1 MTTAARIGRAA
12 LAALVLGCAT
22 AGPALAT
29 EFVVAA
35 PEAASLKEKVTD
47 EAGVLSSSEK
57 SELEDKIVRLQ
68 QEHHVVVFVVFASS
82 LPEGAEAYAG
92 EIVKAKGPNS
102 AAYVV
107 GVEDSTMGVQTGKEW
122 PRGRLDAMYD
132 AAYGKL
138 AGGREY
144 GASALALVDAASSGS
159 SGSSGSAGSSDGSG
173 GSGGNGGN
181 GGLWLA
187 GGAGALVLA
196 GGGIAAASR
205 RKTKKDSAAALESA
219 RQIEPGNTSQL
230 DRLDLATLSQLA
242 QEELVST
249 DESIRRGKEE
259 LDIAVSEFGP
269 ERTRPFTRAMN
280 HSTLTLQKAFQLQ
293 QQLNDNLPKSEGER
307 RQMLVEII
315 SSCGQADDALDQQ
328 AADFAQMRDLLINAG
343 SKLDELTRR
352 TVDLRGR
359 LPQARTTLSALG
371 GSYSEEALSSITDNP
386 EMAEVSLSEAE
397 KLLERGRSLQS
408 QPAGQ
413 QGPLVGIIRDAEHA
427 LEVSDRLLT
436 GVENA
441 ENSIAS
447 AKDNLPA
454 LIDEVEGEIAE
465 AQQLEQQGKAQGSPA
480 DWSAL
485 EKLLSEARSAVDEAR
500 SNGQAD
506 PLGQYTALT
515 AIDTKLDEQ
524 LDTVRETNSTRERQI
539 ALYRQQIAAA
549 ESAIQ
554 AAEDLL
560 SSRGRVVGPD
570 ARVALADATRLYAQA
585 QNSASKDLRAALNYS
600 RDAAAAAQTSLN
612 RAKAD
617 LEAYR
622 RQEQRRQ
629 ATDAAGNILTGM
641 VLGQVLGGGSSR
653 GHSGGFGG
661 GFGGGFSG
669 GGFGGGGF
677 SGGGGG
683 GFRGG
688 SF

>member
-12 LAALVLGCAT
+12 LAALVLGLAT
-22 AGPALAT
+22 ASPAVAAD
-29 EFVVAA
+29 FVVAA
-35 PEAASLKEKVTD
+35 PEAASLTDKVTD
-47 EAGVLSSSEK
+47 EAGVLSDSEK
-57 SELEDKIVRLQ
+57 SELEDKIAALQ
-68 QEHHVVVFVVFASS
+68 QEHHVVIFVVFASS

-92 EIVKAKGPNS
+92 EIVQSKGPNS

-107 GVEDSTMGVQTGKEW
+107 GVDDSTMGVQTGNDW
-122 PRGRLDAMYD
+122 PRGRLDVMYD
-132 AAYGKL
+132 AAYAKL
-138 AGGREY
+138 ADGRQF
-144 GASALALVDAASSGS
+144 GASALALVDAAASGS
-159 SGSSGSAGSSDGSG
+159 SSSSGSAGSSSSADSDGS
-173 GSGGNGGN
+173 

-187 GGAGALVLA
+187 GGAGALALA
-196 GGGIAAASR
+196 GGGIAVASR
-205 RKTKKDSAAALESA
+205 RKTKKDSAATLESA
-219 RQIEPGNTSQL
+219 RQIEPSNTAQL
-230 DRLDLATLSQLA
+230 DRLDMDTLEKLA

-259 LDIAVSEFGP
+259 LDIAVAEFGP

-293 QQLNDNLPKSEGER
+293 QKLKDNLPETTAER

-315 SSCGQADDALDQQ
+315 SSCGQADDALDEQ
-328 AADFAQMRDLLINAG
+328 AADFAKMRDLLMNAG

-352 TVDLRGR
+352 VVDLRGR
-359 LPQARTTLSALG
+359 LPQARATLSTLS
-371 GSYSEEALSSITDNP
+371 GSYSEEVLSSIADNP
-386 EMAEVSLSEAE
+386 EMAEVSLTEAE

-413 QGPLVGIIRDAEHA
+413 QGPLVGYIRDAEHA
-427 LEVSDRLLT
+427 LEVSDRLLN

-441 ENSIAS
+441 ENSITA
-447 AKDNLPA
+447 ARDNLPA
-454 LIDEVEGEIAE
+454 LIDEVEEEIAE
-465 AQQLEQQGKAQGSPA
+465 AQHLEQRGKAQGSAA
-480 DWSAL
+480 DWAAL
-485 EKLLSEARSAVDEAR
+485 EELLARAREALSTAR
-500 SNGQAD
+500 QHGQAD

-515 AIDTKLDEQ
+515 AIDGELDQQ
-524 LDTVRETNSTRERQI
+524 LDTVRETNATRERQI
-539 ALYRQQIAAA
+539 ALYRQQMAAA

-570 ARVALADATRLYAQA
+570 ARVALADATRLFAQA

-600 RDAAAAAQTSLN
+600 RDAASAAQTSLN
-612 RAKAD
+612 RAKQD

-641 VLGQVLGGGSSR
+641 VLGQILGGGSSR
-653 GHSGGFGG
+653 GHGG
-661 GFGGGFSG
+661 GFGGGFSGG

-683 GFRGG
+683 GGFRGG

>member
-1 MTTAARIGRAA
+1 MVRMTTAARFGRAA
-12 LAALVLGCAT
+12 LAALVLGLAT
-22 AGPALAT
+22 ASPAMAAD
-29 EFVVAA
+29 FVLAA
-35 PEAASLKEKVTD
+35 PEAASLTDKVTD
-47 EAGVLSSSEK
+47 EAGVLSDSEK
-57 SELEDKIVRLQ
+57 AELEDKIAALQ
-68 QEHHVVVFVVFASS
+68 QENHVVIFVVFASS
-82 LPEGAEAYAG
+82 LPEGAESYADS
-92 EIVKAKGPNS
+92 IVKSKAPNS

-107 GVEDSTMGVQTGKEW
+107 GVDDSTVGVQTGNDW
-122 PRGRLDAMYD
+122 PRGRLDVMYE
-132 AAYGKL
+132 AAYAKL
-138 AGGREY
+138 ADGRQF
-144 GASALALVDAASSGS
+144 GASALALVDAAASGS
-159 SGSSGSAGSSDGSG
+159 SSGSAGSSSSSDSDGS
-173 GSGGNGGN
+173 

-187 GGAGALVLA
+187 GGAGALALA
-196 GGGIAAASR
+196 GGGIAVASR
-205 RKTKKDSAAALESA
+205 RKTKKDSAATLESA
-219 RQIEPGNTSQL
+219 RQIEPGNTAQL
-230 DRLDLATLSQLA
+230 DRLDMATLEKLA

-259 LDIAVSEFGP
+259 LDIAVAEFGP

-293 QQLNDNLPKSEGER
+293 QKLQDNLPESTAER

-315 SSCGQADDALDQQ
+315 SSCGQADDALDEQ
-328 AADFAQMRDLLINAG
+328 AADFAKMRDLLINAG
-343 SKLDELTRR
+343 SKLDELTQR

-359 LPQARTTLSALG
+359 LPQARTTLSTLS
-371 GSYSEEALSSITDNP
+371 GSYSEEVLSSIADNP
-386 EMAEVSLSEAE
+386 EMAEVSLTEAE
-397 KLLERGRSLQS
+397 KLLSRGRELQS

-413 QGPLVGIIRDAEHA
+413 QGPLVGYIRDAEHA
-427 LEVSDRLLT
+427 LEVSDRLLNA
-436 GVENA
+436 VENA
-441 ENSIAS
+441 ENSITA
-447 AKDNLPA
+447 ARDNLPA
-454 LIDEVEGEIAE
+454 LIDEVEEEIAE
-465 AQQLEQQGKAQGSPA
+465 AQHLEQRGKAQGSPA

-485 EKLLSEARSAVDEAR
+485 ESLLAEAREALSTAR
-500 SNGQAD
+500 QHGQAD

-515 AIDTKLDEQ
+515 AIDSKLDEQ
-524 LDTVRETNSTRERQI
+524 LDTVRETNATRERQI

-570 ARVALADATRLYAQA
+570 ARVALADATRLFAQA

-600 RDAAAAAQTSLN
+600 RDAASAAQTSLN
-612 RAKAD
+612 RAKQD

-641 VLGQVLGGGSSR
+641 VIGQILGGGSSR
-653 GHSGGFGG
+653 GG
-661 GFGGGFSG
+661 GFGGGFSGG

-683 GFRGG
+683 GGFRGG

>member
-1 MTTAARIGRAA
+1 MVRMTTAARFGRAA
-12 LAALVLGCAT
+12 LAALVLGLAT
-22 AGPALAT
+22 ASPAMAADLI
-29 EFVVAA
+29 VAA
-35 PEAASLKEKVTD
+35 PEAASLTDKVTD

-57 SELEDKIVRLQ
+57 SELEDKISALQ
-68 QEHHVVVFVVFASS
+68 QEHHVVIFVVFASS
-82 LPEGAEAYAG
+82 LPEGAESYAG
-92 EIVKAKGPNS
+92 EIVQAKGPNS

-107 GVEDSTMGVQTGKEW
+107 GVDDSTVGVQTGKEW
-122 PRGRLDAMYD
+122 PRGRLDAMYE
-132 AAYGKL
+132 AAYAKL
-138 AGGREY
+138 SDGRQF
-144 GASALALVDAASSGS
+144 GASALALVDAAASGS
-159 SGSSGSAGSSDGSG
+159 SGSSSGAADSDGS
-173 GSGGNGGN
+173 

-196 GGGIAAASR
+196 GGGIAVASR
-205 RKTKKDSAAALESA
+205 RKTKKDSAATLESA
-219 RQIEPGNTSQL
+219 RQIEPSNTAQL
-230 DRLDLATLSQLA
+230 DRLDMATLEKLA

-259 LDIAVSEFGP
+259 LNIAVAEFGP

-293 QQLNDNLPKSEGER
+293 QKLQDNLPESTAER

-315 SSCGQADDALDQQ
+315 SSCGQADDALDEQ
-328 AADFAQMRDLLINAG
+328 AADFAKMRDLLINAG
-343 SKLDELTRR
+343 SKLDELTQR

-359 LPQARTTLSALG
+359 LPQARTTLSTLR
-371 GSYSEEALSSITDNP
+371 GSYSEEVLSSIADNP
-386 EMAEVSLSEAE
+386 EMAEVSLTEAE
-397 KLLERGRSLQS
+397 KLLSRGRELQS

-413 QGPLVGIIRDAEHA
+413 QGPLVGYIRDAEHA
-427 LEVSDRLLT
+427 LEVSDRLLKA
-436 GVENA
+436 VENA
-441 ENSIAS
+441 ENSITA
-447 AKDNLPA
+447 ARDNLPA
-454 LIDEVEGEIAE
+454 LIDEVEEEIAE
-465 AQQLEQQGKAQGSPA
+465 AQHLEQRGKAQGSPA

-485 EKLLSEARSAVDEAR
+485 ESLLAEARKALSAAR
-500 SNGQAD
+500 QHGQTD

-515 AIDTKLDEQ
+515 SIDSRLDEQ
-524 LDTVRETNSTRERQI
+524 LDTVRETNATRERQI
-539 ALYRQQIAAA
+539 ALYRQQMAAA

-570 ARVALADATRLYAQA
+570 ARVALADATRLFAQA

-600 RDAAAAAQTSLN
+600 RDAASAAQTSLN
-612 RAKAD
+612 RAKED

-622 RQEQRRQ
+622 RREQRRQ

-641 VLGQVLGGGSSR
+641 VIGQILGGGSSR
-653 GHSGGFGG
+653 GGGFGG
-661 GFGGGFSG
+661 GFGGGV
-669 GGFGGGGF
+669 GGGGF

>member
-1 MTTAARIGRAA
+1 MVRMTTAARFGRAA
-12 LAALVLGCAT
+12 LAALVLGLAT
-22 AGPALAT
+22 ASPAMAADLI
-29 EFVVAA
+29 VAA
-35 PEAASLKEKVTD
+35 PEAASLTDKVTD

-57 SELEDKIVRLQ
+57 SELEDKISALQ
-68 QEHHVVVFVVFASS
+68 QEHHVVIFVVFASS
-82 LPEGAEAYAG
+82 LPEGAESYAG
-92 EIVKAKGPNS
+92 EIVQAKGPNS

-107 GVEDSTMGVQTGKEW
+107 GVDDSTVGVQTGKEW
-122 PRGRLDAMYD
+122 PRGRLDAMYE
-132 AAYGKL
+132 AAYAKL
-138 AGGREY
+138 SDGRQF
-144 GASALALVDAASSGS
+144 GASALALVDAAASGS
-159 SGSSGSAGSSDGSG
+159 SGSSSGAADSDGS
-173 GSGGNGGN
+173 

-196 GGGIAAASR
+196 GGGIAVASR
-205 RKTKKDSAAALESA
+205 RKTKKDSAATLESA
-219 RQIEPGNTSQL
+219 RQIEPSNTAQL
-230 DRLDLATLSQLA
+230 DRLDMATLEKLA

-259 LDIAVSEFGP
+259 LNIAVAEFGP

-293 QQLNDNLPKSEGER
+293 QKLQDNLPESTAER

-315 SSCGQADDALDQQ
+315 SSCGQADDALDEQ
-328 AADFAQMRDLLINAG
+328 AADFAKMRDLLINAG
-343 SKLDELTRR
+343 SKLDELTQR

-359 LPQARTTLSALG
+359 LPQARTTLSTLR
-371 GSYSEEALSSITDNP
+371 GSYSEEVLSSIADNP
-386 EMAEVSLSEAE
+386 EMAEVSLTEAE
-397 KLLERGRSLQS
+397 KLLSRGRELQS

-413 QGPLVGIIRDAEHA
+413 QGPLVGYIRDAEHA
-427 LEVSDRLLT
+427 LEVSDRLLKA
-436 GVENA
+436 VENA
-441 ENSIAS
+441 ENSITA
-447 AKDNLPA
+447 ARDNLPA
-454 LIDEVEGEIAE
+454 LIDEVEEEIAE
-465 AQQLEQQGKAQGSPA
+465 AQHLEQRGKAQGSPA

-485 EKLLSEARSAVDEAR
+485 ESLLAEARKALSAAR
-500 SNGQAD
+500 QHGQTD

-515 AIDTKLDEQ
+515 SIDSRLDEQ
-524 LDTVRETNSTRERQI
+524 LDTVRETNATRERQI
-539 ALYRQQIAAA
+539 ALYRQQMAAA

-570 ARVALADATRLYAQA
+570 ARVALADATRLFAQA

-600 RDAAAAAQTSLN
+600 RDAASAAQTSLN
-612 RAKAD
+612 RAKED

-622 RQEQRRQ
+622 RREQRRQ

-641 VLGQVLGGGSSR
+641 VIGQILGGGSSR
-653 GHSGGFGG
+653 GGGF
-661 GFGGGFSG
+661 G

>member
-1 MTTAARIGRAA
+1 MTTAARIGRVA
-12 LAALVLGCAT
+12 LAALVLGLAT
-22 AGPALAT
+22 ASPAVAAD
-29 EFVVAA
+29 FVVAA
-35 PEAASLKEKVTD
+35 PEAASLTDKVTD
-47 EAGVLSSSEK
+47 EAGVLSDSEK
-57 SELEDKIVRLQ
+57 AELEDKIAALQ
-68 QEHHVVVFVVFASS
+68 QEHHVVIFVVFASS
-82 LPEGAEAYAG
+82 LPEGAESYADS
-92 EIVKAKGPNS
+92 IVKSKGPNS

-107 GVEDSTMGVQTGKEW
+107 GVDDSTVGVQTGNDW
-122 PRGRLDAMYD
+122 PRGRLDVMYE
-132 AAYGKL
+132 AAYAKL
-138 AGGREY
+138 ADGRQF
-144 GASALALVDAASSGS
+144 GASALALVDAAA
-159 SGSSGSAGSSDGSG
+159 SGSAGSSSGASAASDSDGS
-173 GSGGNGGN
+173 

-187 GGAGALVLA
+187 GGAGALALA
-196 GGGIAAASR
+196 GGGIAVANR
-205 RKTKKDSAAALESA
+205 RKTKKDSAATLESA
-219 RQIEPGNTSQL
+219 RQIEPSNTAQL
-230 DRLDLATLSQLA
+230 DRLDMATLEKLA

-259 LDIAVSEFGP
+259 LDIAVAEFGP

-293 QQLNDNLPKSEGER
+293 QKLKDNLPETTAER

-315 SSCGQADDALDQQ
+315 SSCGQADDALDEQ
-328 AADFAQMRDLLINAG
+328 AADFAKMRDLLMNAG

-352 TVDLRGR
+352 VVDLRGR
-359 LPQARTTLSALG
+359 LPQARATLSTLG
-371 GSYSEEALSSITDNP
+371 GSYSEEVLSSIADNP
-386 EMAEVSLSEAE
+386 EMAEVSLNEAE

-413 QGPLVGIIRDAEHA
+413 QGPLVGYIRDAEHA
-427 LEVSDRLLT
+427 LELSDRLLN

-441 ENSIAS
+441 ENSITA
-447 AKDNLPA
+447 ARDNLPA
-454 LIDEVEGEIAE
+454 LIDEVEEEIAE
-465 AQQLEQQGKAQGSPA
+465 AQHLEQRGKAQGSTA
-480 DWSAL
+480 DWAAL
-485 EKLLSEARSAVDEAR
+485 EELLARAREALRAAR
-500 SNGQAD
+500 EQGQGD

-515 AIDTKLDEQ
+515 AIDGELDQQ
-524 LDTVRETNSTRERQI
+524 LDTVRETNATRERQI
-539 ALYRQQIAAA
+539 ALYRQQMAAA

-570 ARVALADATRLYAQA
+570 ARVALADATRLFAQA

-600 RDAAAAAQTSLN
+600 RDAASAAQTSLN
-612 RAKAD
+612 RAKED

-641 VLGQVLGGGSSR
+641 VIGQILGGGSSR
-653 GHSGGFGG
+653 GHGG
-661 GFGGGFSG
+661 GFGGGFSGG

-683 GFRGG
+683 GGFRGG

>member
-12 LAALVLGCAT
+12 LAALVLGLAT
-22 AGPALAT
+22 ASPAEAAD
-29 EFVVAA
+29 FVVAA
-35 PEAASLKEKVTD
+35 PEAASLTDKVTD
-47 EAGVLSSSEK
+47 EAGVLSDSEK
-57 SELEDKIVRLQ
+57 AELEDKIAALQ
-68 QEHHVVVFVVFASS
+68 QEHHVVIFVVFASS

-92 EIVKAKGPNS
+92 EIVQSKGPNS

-107 GVEDSTMGVQTGKEW
+107 GVDDSTVGVQTGNEW
-122 PRGRLDAMYD
+122 PRGRLDVMYE
-132 AAYGKL
+132 AAYAKL
-138 AGGREY
+138 ADGRQF
-144 GASALALVDAASSGS
+144 GASALALVDAAASGS
-159 SGSSGSAGSSDGSG
+159 SSSSGSAGSSSSADSDGS
-173 GSGGNGGN
+173 

-187 GGAGALVLA
+187 GGAGALALA
-196 GGGIAAASR
+196 GGGIAVASR
-205 RKTKKDSAAALESA
+205 RKTKKDSAATLESA
-219 RQIEPGNTSQL
+219 RQIEPSNTAQL
-230 DRLDLATLSQLA
+230 DRLDMATLEKLA

-259 LDIAVSEFGP
+259 LDIAVAEFGP

-293 QQLNDNLPKSEGER
+293 QKLKDNLPETTAER

-315 SSCGQADDALDQQ
+315 SSCGQADDALDEQ
-328 AADFAQMRDLLINAG
+328 AADFAKMRDLLINAS

-352 TVDLRGR
+352 VVDLRGR
-359 LPQARTTLSALG
+359 LPQARATLSTLS
-371 GSYSEEALSSITDNP
+371 GSYSEEVLSSIADNP
-386 EMAEVSLSEAE
+386 EMAEVSLNEAE

-413 QGPLVGIIRDAEHA
+413 QGPLVGYIRDAEHA
-427 LEVSDRLLT
+427 LEVSDRLLN

-441 ENSIAS
+441 ENSITA
-447 AKDNLPA
+447 ARDNLPA
-454 LIDEVEGEIAE
+454 LIDEVEEEIAE
-465 AQQLEQQGKAQGSPA
+465 AQHLEQRGKAQGSTA
-480 DWSAL
+480 DWVAL
-485 EKLLSEARSAVDEAR
+485 EELMARAREALRAAR
-500 SNGQAD
+500 QHGQGD

-515 AIDTKLDEQ
+515 AIDGELDQQ
-524 LDTVRETNSTRERQI
+524 LDTVRETNATRERQI

-570 ARVALADATRLYAQA
+570 ARVALADATRLFAQA
-585 QNSASKDLRAALNYS
+585 QNSASKDLRAALNFS
-600 RDAAAAAQTSLN
+600 RDAASAAQTSLN
-612 RAKAD
+612 RAKED

-641 VLGQVLGGGSSR
+641 VLGQILGGGSSR

-661 GFGGGFSG
+661 GFSGG

-683 GFRGG
+683 GGFRGG

>member
-1 MTTAARIGRAA
+1 MTTAARFGRAA
-12 LAALVLGCAT
+12 LAALVLGLAT
-22 AGPALAT
+22 ASPAMAADYVL
-29 EFVVAA
+29 AA
-35 PEAASLKEKVTD
+35 PEAASIKDKVTD
-47 EAGVLSSSEK
+47 EAGVLSNSEK
-57 SELEDKIVRLQ
+57 AELEDKITALQ
-68 QEHHVVVFVVFASS
+68 QEHHVVIFVVFASS
-82 LPEGAEAYAG
+82 LPEGAESYADS
-92 EIVKAKGPNS
+92 IVKSKGPNS

-107 GVEDSTMGVQTGKEW
+107 GVDDSTVGVQTGNDW

-132 AAYGKL
+132 AAYAKL
-138 AGGREY
+138 ADGHQY
-144 GASALALVDAASSGS
+144 GPSALALVDAAA
-159 SGSSGSAGSSDGSG
+159 SGSAGSSSSSAADSDGS
-173 GSGGNGGN
+173 

-187 GGAGALVLA
+187 GGAGALALA
-196 GGGIAAASR
+196 GGGIAVASR
-205 RKTKKDSAAALESA
+205 RKTKKDSAATLESA
-219 RQIEPGNTSQL
+219 RQIEPGNTAQL
-230 DRLDLATLSQLA
+230 DRLDMATLEKLA

-259 LDIAVSEFGP
+259 LDIAVAEFGP

-293 QQLNDNLPKSEGER
+293 QKLQDNLPESTAER

-315 SSCGQADDALDQQ
+315 SSCGQADDALDEQ
-328 AADFAQMRDLLINAG
+328 AADFAKMRDLLINAG
-343 SKLDELTRR
+343 SKLDELTQR

-359 LPQARTTLSALG
+359 LPQARTTLSTLR
-371 GSYSEEALSSITDNP
+371 GSYSEEVLSSIADNP
-386 EMAEVSLSEAE
+386 EMAEVSLAEAE
-397 KLLERGRSLQS
+397 KLLSRGRDLQS

-413 QGPLVGIIRDAEHA
+413 QGPLVGYIRDAEHA
-427 LEVSDRLLT
+427 LEVSDRLLNA
-436 GVENA
+436 VENA
-441 ENSIAS
+441 ENSITA
-447 AKDNLPA
+447 ARDNLPA
-454 LIDEVEGEIAE
+454 LIDEVEEEIAE
-465 AQQLEQQGKAQGSPA
+465 AQHLEQRGKAQGSPA

-485 EKLLSEARSAVDEAR
+485 ESLLAQAREALSAAR
-500 SNGQAD
+500 QQGKAD

-515 AIDTKLDEQ
+515 AIDSKLDEQ
-524 LDTVRETNSTRERQI
+524 LDTVRETNATRERQI

-600 RDAAAAAQTSLN
+600 RDAASAAQTSLN
-612 RAKAD
+612 RAKED

-622 RQEQRRQ
+622 RREQRRQ

-641 VLGQVLGGGSSR
+641 VIGQILGGGSSR
-653 GHSGGFGG
+653 GG
-661 GFGGGFSG
+661 GFGGGFSGG

-683 GFRGG
+683 GGFRGG

>member
-1 MTTAARIGRAA
+1 MRMTTAARIGRAA
-12 LAALVLGCAT
+12 LAALVLGLAT
-22 AGPALAT
+22 ASPALAAD
-29 EFVVAA
+29 FVVAA
-35 PEAASLKEKVTD
+35 PEAASLTDKVTD
-47 EAGVLSSSEK
+47 EAGVLSDSEK
-57 SELEDKIVRLQ
+57 SELEDKIAALQ
-68 QEHHVVVFVVFASS
+68 QEHHVVIFVVFASS
-82 LPEGAEAYAG
+82 LPEGAESYAG
-92 EIVKAKGPNS
+92 EIVQAKGPNS

-107 GVEDSTMGVQTGKEW
+107 GVDDSTVGVQTGNDW
-122 PRGRLDAMYD
+122 PRGRLDVMYD
-132 AAYGKL
+132 AAYAKL
-138 AGGREY
+138 ADGRQF
-144 GASALALVDAASSGS
+144 GASALALVDAAA
-159 SGSSGSAGSSDGSG
+159 SGSAGSSSGASAASDSDGS
-173 GSGGNGGN
+173 

-187 GGAGALVLA
+187 GGAGALALA
-196 GGGIAAASR
+196 GGGIAVANR
-205 RKTKKDSAAALESA
+205 RKTKKDSAATLESA
-219 RQIEPGNTSQL
+219 RQIEPSNTAQL
-230 DRLDLATLSQLA
+230 DRLDMATLEKLA

-259 LDIAVSEFGP
+259 LDIAVAEFGP

-293 QQLNDNLPKSEGER
+293 QKLKDNLPETTAER

-315 SSCGQADDALDQQ
+315 SSCGQADDALDEQ
-328 AADFAQMRDLLINAG
+328 AADFAKMRDLLMNAG

-352 TVDLRGR
+352 VVDLRGR
-359 LPQARTTLSALG
+359 LPQARATLSTLG
-371 GSYSEEALSSITDNP
+371 GSYSEEVLSSIADNP
-386 EMAEVSLSEAE
+386 EMAEVSLTEAE

-413 QGPLVGIIRDAEHA
+413 QGPLVGYIRDAEHA
-427 LEVSDRLLT
+427 LEISGRLLN

-441 ENSIAS
+441 ENSITA
-447 AKDNLPA
+447 ARDNLPA
-454 LIDEVEGEIAE
+454 LIDEVEEEIAE
-465 AQQLEQQGKAQGSPA
+465 AQHLEQRGKAQGSPA

-485 EKLLSEARSAVDEAR
+485 ESLLAEAREALR
-500 SNGQAD
+500 AAREQGQGD

-515 AIDTKLDEQ
+515 AIDGELDQQ
-524 LDTVRETNSTRERQI
+524 LDTVRETNATRERQI
-539 ALYRQQIAAA
+539 ALYRQQMAAA

-570 ARVALADATRLYAQA
+570 ARVALADATRLFAQA

-600 RDAAAAAQTSLN
+600 RDAASAAQTSLN
-612 RAKAD
+612 RAKED

-629 ATDAAGNILTGM
+629 ASDAAGNILTGM
-641 VLGQVLGGGSSR
+641 VLGQILGGGSSR
-653 GHSGGFGG
+653 GHHGG
-661 GFGGGFSG
+661 GFGGGFSGG

-683 GFRGG
+683 GGFRGG

>member
-1 MTTAARIGRAA
+1 MTTAARFGRAA
-12 LAALVLGCAT
+12 LAALVLGLAT
-22 AGPALAT
+22 ASPALAAD
-29 EFVVAA
+29 FVVAA
-35 PEAASLKEKVTD
+35 PEAASLTDKVTD
-47 EAGVLSSSEK
+47 EAGVLSDSEK
-57 SELEDKIVRLQ
+57 AELEDKIAALQ
-68 QEHHVVVFVVFASS
+68 QENHVVIFVVFAST
-82 LPEGAEAYAG
+82 LPEGAESYAD

-107 GVEDSTMGVQTGKEW
+107 GVDDSTVGVQTGNDW

-132 AAYGKL
+132 AAYAKL
-138 AGGREY
+138 ADGRQF
-144 GASALALVDAASSGS
+144 GASALALVDAAASGS
-159 SGSSGSAGSSDGSG
+159 SSSSGASAASDSDGS
-173 GSGGNGGN
+173 

-187 GGAGALVLA
+187 GGAGALALA
-196 GGGIAAASR
+196 GGGIVVASR
-205 RKTKKDSAAALESA
+205 RKTKKDSAATLESA
-219 RQIEPGNTSQL
+219 RQIEPGNTAQL
-230 DRLDLATLSQLA
+230 DRLDMATLEKLA

-259 LDIAVSEFGP
+259 LDIAVAEFGP

-293 QQLNDNLPKSEGER
+293 QKFQDNLPESTAER

-315 SSCGQADDALDQQ
+315 SSCGQADDALDEQ
-328 AADFAQMRDLLINAG
+328 AADFAKMRDLLINAG
-343 SKLDELTRR
+343 SKLDELTQR

-359 LPQARTTLSALG
+359 LPQARTTLSTLS
-371 GSYSEEALSSITDNP
+371 GSYSEEVLSSIADNP
-386 EMAEVSLSEAE
+386 EMAEVSLTEAE
-397 KLLERGRSLQS
+397 KLLSRGRDLQS

-413 QGPLVGIIRDAEHA
+413 QGPLAGYIRDAEHA
-427 LEVSDRLLT
+427 LEVSDRLLN

-441 ENSIAS
+441 ENSITA
-447 AKDNLPA
+447 ARDNLPA
-454 LIDEVEGEIAE
+454 LIDEVEEEIAE
-465 AQQLEQQGKAQGSPA
+465 AQHLEQRGKAQGSPA

-485 EKLLSEARSAVDEAR
+485 ESLLGQAREALSAAR
-500 SNGQAD
+500 QHGKAD

-515 AIDTKLDEQ
+515 ALDSKLDEQ
-524 LDTVRETNSTRERQI
+524 LDTVRETNATRERQI
-539 ALYRQQIAAA
+539 TLYRQQIAAA

-570 ARVALADATRLYAQA
+570 ARVALADATRLFAQA

-600 RDAAAAAQTSLN
+600 RDAASAAQTSLN
-612 RAKAD
+612 RAKED

-641 VLGQVLGGGSSR
+641 VIGQILGGGSSR
-653 GHSGGFGG
+653 GHGG

-669 GGFGGGGF
+669 GGGFGGGF
-677 SGGGGG
+677 SGGGGGG

>member
-1 MTTAARIGRAA
+1 MVRMTTAARFGRAA
-12 LAALVLGCAT
+12 LAALVLGLAT
-22 AGPALAT
+22 ASPAMAADLI
-29 EFVVAA
+29 VAA
-35 PEAASLKEKVTD
+35 PEAASLTDKVTD

-57 SELEDKIVRLQ
+57 SELEDKISALQ
-68 QEHHVVVFVVFASS
+68 QEHHVVIFVVFASS
-82 LPEGAEAYAG
+82 LPEGAESYAG
-92 EIVKAKGPNS
+92 EIVQAKGPNS

-107 GVEDSTMGVQTGKEW
+107 GVDDSTVGVQTGKEW
-122 PRGRLDAMYD
+122 PRGRLDAMYE
-132 AAYGKL
+132 AAYAKL
-138 AGGREY
+138 SDGRQF
-144 GASALALVDAASSGS
+144 GASALALVDAAASGS
-159 SGSSGSAGSSDGSG
+159 SGSSSGAADSDGS
-173 GSGGNGGN
+173 

-196 GGGIAAASR
+196 GGGIAVASR
-205 RKTKKDSAAALESA
+205 RKTKKDSAATLESA
-219 RQIEPGNTSQL
+219 RQIEPSNTAQL
-230 DRLDLATLSQLA
+230 DRLDMATLEKLA

-259 LDIAVSEFGP
+259 LNIAVAEFGP

-293 QQLNDNLPKSEGER
+293 QKLQDNLPESTAER

-315 SSCGQADDALDQQ
+315 SSCGQADDALDEQ
-328 AADFAQMRDLLINAG
+328 AADFAKMRDLLINAG
-343 SKLDELTRR
+343 SKLDELTQR

-359 LPQARTTLSALG
+359 LPQARTTLSTLR
-371 GSYSEEALSSITDNP
+371 GSYSEEVLSSIADNP
-386 EMAEVSLSEAE
+386 EMAEVSLTEAE
-397 KLLERGRSLQS
+397 KLLSRGRELQS

-413 QGPLVGIIRDAEHA
+413 QGPLVGYIRDAEHA
-427 LEVSDRLLT
+427 LEVSDRLLKA
-436 GVENA
+436 VENA
-441 ENSIAS
+441 ENSITA
-447 AKDNLPA
+447 ARDNLPA
-454 LIDEVEGEIAE
+454 LIDEVEEEIAE
-465 AQQLEQQGKAQGSPA
+465 AQHLEQRGKAQGSPA

-485 EKLLSEARSAVDEAR
+485 ESLLAEARKALSAAR
-500 SNGQAD
+500 QHGQTD

-515 AIDTKLDEQ
+515 SIDSRLDEQ
-524 LDTVRETNSTRERQI
+524 LDTVRETNATRERQI
-539 ALYRQQIAAA
+539 ALYRQQMAAA

-570 ARVALADATRLYAQA
+570 ARVALADATRLFAQA

-600 RDAAAAAQTSLN
+600 RDAASAAQTSLN
-612 RAKAD
+612 RAKED

-622 RQEQRRQ
+622 RREQRRQ

-641 VLGQVLGGGSSR
+641 VIGQILGGGSSR
-653 GHSGGFGG
+653 GH
-661 GFGGGFSG
+661 GGGFSGGGFG

>member
-1 MTTAARIGRAA
+1 MTTAARFGRAA
-12 LAALVLGCAT
+12 LAALVLGLAT
-22 AGPALAT
+22 ASPAMAADLI
-29 EFVVAA
+29 VAA
-35 PEAASLKEKVTD
+35 PEAASLTDKVTD

-57 SELEDKIVRLQ
+57 SELEDKISALQ
-68 QEHHVVVFVVFASS
+68 QEHHVVIFVVFASS
-82 LPEGAEAYAG
+82 LPEGAESYAG
-92 EIVKAKGPNS
+92 EIVQAKGPNS

-107 GVEDSTMGVQTGKEW
+107 GVDDSTVGVQTGKEW
-122 PRGRLDAMYD
+122 PRGRLDAMYE
-132 AAYGKL
+132 AAYAKL
-138 AGGREY
+138 SDGRQF
-144 GASALALVDAASSGS
+144 GASALALVDAAASGS
-159 SGSSGSAGSSDGSG
+159 SGSSSGAADSDGS
-173 GSGGNGGN
+173 

-187 GGAGALVLA
+187 GGAGALALA
-196 GGGIAAASR
+196 GGGIAVASR
-205 RKTKKDSAAALESA
+205 RKTKKDSAATLESA
-219 RQIEPGNTSQL
+219 RQIEPSNTAQL
-230 DRLDLATLSQLA
+230 DRLDMATLEKLA

-259 LDIAVSEFGP
+259 LNIAVAEFGP

-293 QQLNDNLPKSEGER
+293 QKLQDNLPESTAER

-315 SSCGQADDALDQQ
+315 SSCGQADDALDEQ
-328 AADFAQMRDLLINAG
+328 AADFAKMRDLLINAG
-343 SKLDELTRR
+343 SKLDELTQR

-359 LPQARTTLSALG
+359 LPQARTTLSTLR
-371 GSYSEEALSSITDNP
+371 GSYSEEVLSSIADNP
-386 EMAEVSLSEAE
+386 EMAEVSLTEAE
-397 KLLERGRSLQS
+397 KLLSRGRDLQS

-413 QGPLVGIIRDAEHA
+413 QGPLVGYIRDAEHA
-427 LEVSDRLLT
+427 LEVSDRLLKA
-436 GVENA
+436 VENA
-441 ENSIAS
+441 ENSITA
-447 AKDNLPA
+447 ARDNLPA
-454 LIDEVEGEIAE
+454 LIDEVEEEIAE
-465 AQQLEQQGKAQGSPA
+465 AQHLEQRGKAQGSPA

-485 EKLLSEARSAVDEAR
+485 ESLLAEAREALSAAR
-500 SNGQAD
+500 QHGQTD

-515 AIDTKLDEQ
+515 SIDSRLDEQ
-524 LDTVRETNSTRERQI
+524 LDTVRETNATRERQI
-539 ALYRQQIAAA
+539 GLYRQQMAAA

-570 ARVALADATRLYAQA
+570 ARVALADATRLFAQA

-600 RDAAAAAQTSLN
+600 RDAASAAQTSLN
-612 RAKAD
+612 RAKED

-622 RQEQRRQ
+622 RREQRRQ

-641 VLGQVLGGGSSR
+641 VIGQILGGGSSR
-653 GHSGGFGG
+653 GHGG
-661 GFGGGFSG
+661 GFG

>member
-12 LAALVLGCAT
+12 LAALVLGLAT
-22 AGPALAT
+22 ASPALAAD
-29 EFVVAA
+29 FVVAA
-35 PEAASLKEKVTD
+35 PEAASLTDKVTD
-47 EAGVLSSSEK
+47 EAGVLSDSEK
-57 SELEDKIVRLQ
+57 SELEDKIAALQ
-68 QEHHVVVFVVFASS
+68 QEHHVVIFVVFASS
-82 LPEGAEAYAG
+82 LPEGAESYAG
-92 EIVKAKGPNS
+92 EIVQSKGPNS

-107 GVEDSTMGVQTGKEW
+107 GVDDSTVGVQTGNDW
-122 PRGRLDAMYD
+122 PRGRLDVMYE
-132 AAYGKL
+132 AAYAKL
-138 AGGREY
+138 ADGRQF
-144 GASALALVDAASSGS
+144 GASALALVDAAA
-159 SGSSGSAGSSDGSG
+159 SGSAGSSSGASAASDSDGS
-173 GSGGNGGN
+173 

-196 GGGIAAASR
+196 GGGIAVASR
-205 RKTKKDSAAALESA
+205 RKTKKDSAATLESA
-219 RQIEPGNTSQL
+219 RQIEPSNTAQL
-230 DRLDLATLSQLA
+230 DRLDMATLEKLA

-259 LDIAVSEFGP
+259 LDIAVAEFGP

-293 QQLNDNLPKSEGER
+293 QKLKDNLPETTAER

-315 SSCGQADDALDQQ
+315 SSCGQADDALDEQ
-328 AADFAQMRDLLINAG
+328 AADFAKMRDLLINAS

-352 TVDLRGR
+352 VVDLRGR
-359 LPQARTTLSALG
+359 LPQARATLSTLSD
-371 GSYSEEALSSITDNP
+371 SYAAEVLSSIADNP
-386 EMAEVSLSEAE
+386 EMAEVSLNEAE

-413 QGPLVGIIRDAEHA
+413 QGPLVGYIRDAEHA
-427 LEVSDRLLT
+427 LEVSDRLLN

-441 ENSIAS
+441 ENSITA
-447 AKDNLPA
+447 ARDNLPA
-454 LIDEVEGEIAE
+454 LIDEVEEEIAE
-465 AQQLEQQGKAQGSPA
+465 GQHLEQRGKAQGSTA
-480 DWSAL
+480 DWAAL
-485 EKLLSEARSAVDEAR
+485 EELLARAREALRAAR
-500 SNGQAD
+500 QHGQGD

-515 AIDTKLDEQ
+515 AIDGELDQQ
-524 LDTVRETNSTRERQI
+524 LDTVRETNATRERQI

-570 ARVALADATRLYAQA
+570 ARVALADATRLFAQA
-585 QNSASKDLRAALNYS
+585 QNSASKDLRAALNFS
-600 RDAAAAAQTSLN
+600 RDAASAAQTSLH
-612 RAKAD
+612 RAKED

-641 VLGQVLGGGSSR
+641 VLGQILGGGSSR
-653 GHSGGFGG
+653 GHGG
-661 GFGGGFSG
+661 GFGGGFSGG

>member
-1 MTTAARIGRAA
+1 MTIAARIGRAA
-12 LAALVLGCAT
+12 LAALVVGCAT
-22 AGPALAT
+22 ASPALAT

-35 PEAASLKEKVTD
+35 PEASALTDKVTD

-57 SELEDKIVRLQ
+57 SELEDKIVALQ
-68 QEHHVVVFVVFASS
+68 QEHHVVIFVVFASS
-82 LPEGAEAYAG
+82 LPEGAESYANG
-92 EIVKAKGPNS
+92 IVKSKGPNS

-107 GVEDSTMGVQTGKEW
+107 GVDDSTVGVQTGGDW
-122 PRGRLDAMYD
+122 PRGRLDVMYD
-132 AAYGKL
+132 AAYAKL
-138 AGGREY
+138 IDGHQY
-144 GASALALVDAASSGS
+144 GPSALALVDAAATGSAGS
-159 SGSSGSAGSSDGSG
+159 SGSSGSGSSGSADSAGSSDGS
-173 GSGGNGGN
+173 

-205 RKTKKDSAAALESA
+205 RKTKKDSAVTLESA
-219 RQIEPGNTSQL
+219 RQIEPGNTAQL
-230 DRLDLATLSQLA
+230 DRLDMATLTKLA

-259 LDIAVSEFGP
+259 LDIAVAEFGP
-269 ERTRPFTRAMN
+269 ERTRPFSRAMS
-280 HSTLTLQKAFQLQ
+280 HSMLTLQKAFQLQ
-293 QQLNDNLPKSEGER
+293 QQLDDNLPTSQGER
-307 RQMLVEII
+307 RQMLVQII

-359 LPQARTTLSALG
+359 LPQASATLSSLR
-371 GSYSEEALSSITDNP
+371 GSYSKEALSSIADNP
-386 EMAEVSLSEAE
+386 EMAEVSLTEAE
-397 KLLERGRSLQS
+397 KLLDRGRELQS
-408 QPAGQ
+408 KPAGQ
-413 QGPLVGIIRDAEHA
+413 QGPLVGIIRDCEHA
-427 LEVSDRLLT
+427 LEISDRLLT

-441 ENSIAS
+441 ETSIAS
-447 AKDNLPA
+447 AKANLQA
-454 LIDEVEGEIAE
+454 LIEEIEDEITE
-465 AQQLEQQGKAQGSPA
+465 ARELEQRGKAQGSPA

-485 EKLLSEARSAVDEAR
+485 EELLSLARTAVDQAR
-500 SNGQAD
+500 DKGKSD

-515 AIDTKLDEQ
+515 AIDTQLDEQ
-524 LDTVRETNSTRERQI
+524 LDTVRETNSTRERQLS
-539 ALYRQQIAAA
+539 LYRQQMASA
-549 ESAIQ
+549 ESSIQ

-560 SSRGRVVGPD
+560 SSRGRVIGSE
-570 ARVALADATRLYAQA
+570 ARVALADATRLHAQA
-585 QNSASKDLRAALNYS
+585 QSAASTDLRAALNFS

-612 RAKAD
+612 RAKSD
-617 LEAYR
+617 LDAYR
-622 RQEQRRQ
+622 RQQQRRQ

-641 VLGQVLGGGSSR
+641 VIGQILGGGSSR
-653 GHSGGFGG
+653 GHGG

>member
-1 MTTAARIGRAA
+1 MTTAARFGRAA
-12 LAALVLGCAT
+12 LAALVLGLAT
-22 AGPALAT
+22 ASPAMAADYVL
-29 EFVVAA
+29 AA
-35 PEAASLKEKVTD
+35 PEAASIKDKVTD

-57 SELEDKIVRLQ
+57 SELEGKIAALQ
-68 QEHHVVVFVVFASS
+68 QENHVVIFVVFASS
-82 LPEGAEAYAG
+82 LPEGAESYAG

-107 GVEDSTMGVQTGKEW
+107 GVDDSTVGVQTGNEW

-132 AAYGKL
+132 AAYAKL
-138 AGGREY
+138 ADGHQY
-144 GASALALVDAASSGS
+144 GPSALALVDAAASGS
-159 SGSSGSAGSSDGSG
+159 AGSSSSSGSAGSSDFDGS
-173 GSGGNGGN
+173 

-187 GGAGALVLA
+187 GGAGALALA
-196 GGGIAAASR
+196 GGGAVVASR
-205 RKTKKDSAAALESA
+205 RKTKKDSAATLESA
-219 RQIEPGNTSQL
+219 RQIEPGNTAQL
-230 DRLDLATLSQLA
+230 DRLDMATLEKLA

-259 LDIAVSEFGP
+259 LDIAVAEFGP

-293 QQLNDNLPKSEGER
+293 QKLQDNLPESTAER

-315 SSCGQADDALDQQ
+315 SSCGQADDALDEQ
-328 AADFAQMRDLLINAG
+328 AADFAKMRDLLINAG
-343 SKLDELTRR
+343 SKLDELTQR

-359 LPQARTTLSALG
+359 LPQARTTLSTLR
-371 GSYSEEALSSITDNP
+371 GSYSEEALSSIADNP
-386 EMAEVSLSEAE
+386 EMAEVSLTEAE
-397 KLLERGRSLQS
+397 KLLERGRDLQS

-413 QGPLVGIIRDAEHA
+413 QGPLVGYIRDSEHA
-427 LEVSDRLLT
+427 LEVSDRLLNA
-436 GVENA
+436 VENA
-441 ENSIAS
+441 ENSITA
-447 AKDNLPA
+447 ARDNLPA
-454 LIDEVEGEIAE
+454 LIDEVEKEIAE
-465 AQQLEQQGKAQGSPA
+465 AQHLEQRGKAQGSPA

-485 EKLLSEARSAVDEAR
+485 ESLLAEAREALSAAR
-500 SNGQAD
+500 QQGKAD

-515 AIDTKLDEQ
+515 AIDSRLDEQ
-524 LDTVRETNSTRERQI
+524 LDTVRETNATRERQI

-600 RDAAAAAQTSLN
+600 RDAASAAQTSLN
-612 RAKAD
+612 RAKED

-622 RQEQRRQ
+622 RREQRRQ

-641 VLGQVLGGGSSR
+641 VIGQILGGGSSR
-653 GHSGGFGG
+653 GG
-661 GFGGGFSG
+661 GFGGGFSGG

-683 GFRGG
+683 GGFRGG

>member
-1 MTTAARIGRAA
+1 MTTAARFGRAA
-12 LAALVLGCAT
+12 LAAVVLGLAT
-22 AGPALAT
+22 ASPAMAADYVL
-29 EFVVAA
+29 AA
-35 PEAASLKEKVTD
+35 PEAASIKDKVTD
-47 EAGVLSSSEK
+47 EAGVLSGSEK
-57 SELEDKIVRLQ
+57 SELEDKISALQ
-68 QEHHVVVFVVFASS
+68 QEHHVVIFVVFASS
-82 LPEGAEAYAG
+82 LPEGAESYANS
-92 EIVKAKGPNS
+92 IVKSKGPNS

-107 GVEDSTMGVQTGKEW
+107 GVDDSTVGVRTGNDW

-132 AAYGKL
+132 AAYAKL
-138 AGGREY
+138 ADGHQY
-144 GASALALVDAASSGS
+144 GPSALALVDAAA
-159 SGSSGSAGSSDGSG
+159 SGSAGSSSGASAASDSDGS
-173 GSGGNGGN
+173 

-187 GGAGALVLA
+187 GGAGALALA
-196 GGGIAAASR
+196 GGGIAVASR
-205 RKTKKDSAAALESA
+205 RKTKKDSAATLESA
-219 RQIEPGNTSQL
+219 RQIEPGNTAQL
-230 DRLDLATLSQLA
+230 DRLDMATLEQLA

-259 LDIAVSEFGP
+259 LDIAVAEFGP

-293 QQLNDNLPKSEGER
+293 QKLKDNLPETTAER

-315 SSCGQADDALDQQ
+315 SSCGQADDALDEQ
-328 AADFAQMRDLLINAG
+328 AADFAKMRDLLINAG
-343 SKLDELTRR
+343 SKLDELTQR

-359 LPQARTTLSALG
+359 LPQARTTLSTLR
-371 GSYSEEALSSITDNP
+371 GSYSEEVLSSIADNP
-386 EMAEVSLSEAE
+386 EMAEVSLTEAE
-397 KLLERGRSLQS
+397 KLLSRGRDLQS

-413 QGPLVGIIRDAEHA
+413 QGPLVGYIRDAEHA
-427 LEVSDRLLT
+427 LEVSDRLLNA
-436 GVENA
+436 VENA
-441 ENSIAS
+441 ENSITA
-447 AKDNLPA
+447 ARDNLPA
-454 LIDEVEGEIAE
+454 LIDEVEEEIAE
-465 AQQLEQQGKAQGSPA
+465 AQHLEQQGKAQGSPA

-485 EKLLSEARSAVDEAR
+485 ESLLAEAQEALSAAR
-500 SNGQAD
+500 QQGKAD

-515 AIDTKLDEQ
+515 AIDSKLDEQ
-524 LDTVRETNSTRERQI
+524 LDTVRETNATRERQI

-600 RDAAAAAQTSLN
+600 RDAASAAQTSLN
-612 RAKAD
+612 RAKED

-622 RQEQRRQ
+622 RREQRRQ

-641 VLGQVLGGGSSR
+641 VIGQILGGGSSR
-653 GHSGGFGG
+653 GG
-661 GFGGGFSG
+661 GFGGGFSGG

-683 GFRGG
+683 GGFRGG

>member
-1 MTTAARIGRAA
+1 M
-12 LAALVLGCAT
+12 LGLAT
-22 AGPALAT
+22 ASPAVAAD
-29 EFVVAA
+29 FVLAA
-35 PEAASLKEKVTD
+35 PEAASIKDKVTD
-47 EAGVLSSSEK
+47 EAGVLSDSEK
-57 SELEDKIVRLQ
+57 SELEDKIAALQ
-68 QEHHVVVFVVFASS
+68 QENHVVIFVVFAST
-82 LPEGAEAYAG
+82 LPEGAESYAD

-107 GVEDSTMGVQTGKEW
+107 GVDDSTVGVQTGNDW

-132 AAYGKL
+132 AAYAKL
-138 AGGREY
+138 ADGRQF
-144 GASALALVDAASSGS
+144 GASALALVDAAASGS
-159 SGSSGSAGSSDGSG
+159 AGSSSGSAGSSSSSDSDGS
-173 GSGGNGGN
+173 

-187 GGAGALVLA
+187 GGAGALALA
-196 GGGIAAASR
+196 GGGIAVANR
-205 RKTKKDSAAALESA
+205 RKTKKDSEATLESA
-219 RQIEPGNTSQL
+219 RQIEPGNTAQL
-230 DRLDLATLSQLA
+230 DRLDMDTLEKLA

-259 LDIAVSEFGP
+259 LDIAVAEFGP

-293 QQLNDNLPKSEGER
+293 QRLQDNLPESTSER

-315 SSCGQADDALDQQ
+315 SSCGQADDALDEQ
-328 AADFAQMRDLLINAG
+328 AADFAKMRDLLINAG
-343 SKLDELTRR
+343 SKLDELTQR

-359 LPQARTTLSALG
+359 LPQARTTLSSLSA
-371 GSYSEEALSSITDNP
+371 SHSAEALSSIADNP
-386 EMAEVSLSEAE
+386 EMAEVSLDEAE
-397 KLLERGRSLQS
+397 KLLSRGRELQS

-413 QGPLVGIIRDAEHA
+413 QGPLVGYIRDAEHA
-427 LEVSDRLLT
+427 LEVSDRLLSA
-436 GVENA
+436 VENA
-441 ENSIAS
+441 ENSITA
-447 AKDNLPA
+447 AQDNLPA
-454 LIDEVEGEIAE
+454 LINEVEEEIAE
-465 AQQLEQQGKAQGSPA
+465 AQHLEQQGKAQGSPA

-485 EKLLSEARSAVDEAR
+485 ESLLVQAREALSAAR
-500 SNGQAD
+500 QHGKAD

-515 AIDTKLDEQ
+515 ALDSKLDEQ
-524 LDTVRETNSTRERQI
+524 LDTVRETNATRERQI

-570 ARVALADATRLYAQA
+570 ARVALADASRLFAQA

-600 RDAAAAAQTSLN
+600 RDAASAAQTSLN
-612 RAKAD
+612 RAKED

-622 RQEQRRQ
+622 RREQRRQ

-641 VLGQVLGGGSSR
+641 VIGQILGGGSSR
-653 GHSGGFGG
+653 GG
-661 GFGGGFSG
+661 GFGGGFSGG

-683 GFRGG
+683 GGGGFRGG

>member
-1 MTTAARIGRAA
+1 MTTAARFGRAA
-12 LAALVLGCAT
+12 LAALVLGLAT
-22 AGPALAT
+22 ASPALAAD
-29 EFVVAA
+29 FVVAA
-35 PEAASLKEKVTD
+35 PEAASLTEKVTD
-47 EAGVLSSSEK
+47 EAGVLSDSEK
-57 SELEDKIVRLQ
+57 AELEDKIAALQ
-68 QEHHVVVFVVFASS
+68 QENHVVIFVVFASS
-82 LPEGAEAYAG
+82 LPEGAESYADQ
-92 EIVKAKGPNS
+92 IVQSKGPNS

-107 GVEDSTMGVQTGKEW
+107 GVDDSTVGVQTGNDW
-122 PRGRLDAMYD
+122 PRGRLDVMYE
-132 AAYGKL
+132 AAYAKL
-138 AGGREY
+138 ADGRQF
-144 GASALALVDAASSGS
+144 GASALALVDAAA
-159 SGSSGSAGSSDGSG
+159 SGSAGSSSGASAASDSDGS
-173 GSGGNGGN
+173 

-187 GGAGALVLA
+187 GGAGALALA
-196 GGGIAAASR
+196 GGGIAVANR
-205 RKTKKDSAAALESA
+205 RKTKKDSAATLESA
-219 RQIEPGNTSQL
+219 RQIEPGNTAQL
-230 DRLDLATLSQLA
+230 DRLDMATLEKLA

-259 LDIAVSEFGP
+259 LDIAVAEFGP

-293 QQLNDNLPKSEGER
+293 QKLQDNLPESTAER

-315 SSCGQADDALDQQ
+315 SSCGQADDALDAQ
-328 AADFAQMRDLLINAG
+328 AADFAKMRDLLINAS

-352 TVDLRGR
+352 VVDLRGR
-359 LPQARTTLSALG
+359 LPQARATLSTLS
-371 GSYSEEALSSITDNP
+371 GSYSEEVLSSIADNP
-386 EMAEVSLSEAE
+386 EMAEVSLNEAE
-397 KLLERGRSLQS
+397 KLLSRGRELQS

-413 QGPLVGIIRDAEHA
+413 QGPLVGYIRDAEHA
-427 LEVSDRLLT
+427 LEVSDRLLN

-441 ENSIAS
+441 ENSITA
-447 AKDNLPA
+447 ARDNLPA
-454 LIDEVEGEIAE
+454 LIDEVEEEIAE
-465 AQQLEQQGKAQGSPA
+465 AQHLEQRGKAQGSTA
-480 DWSAL
+480 DWAAL
-485 EKLLSEARSAVDEAR
+485 EELLARAREALRAAR
-500 SNGQAD
+500 EHGQGD

-515 AIDTKLDEQ
+515 AIDGELDQQ
-524 LDTVRETNSTRERQI
+524 LDTVRETNATRERQI

-570 ARVALADATRLYAQA
+570 ARVALADATRLFAQA

-600 RDAAAAAQTSLN
+600 RDAATAAQTSLN
-612 RAKAD
+612 RAKED

-641 VLGQVLGGGSSR
+641 VLGQILGGGSSR

-661 GFGGGFSG
+661 GFSG
-669 GGFGGGGF
+669 GGSFGGGGF

-683 GFRGG
+683 GGFRGG

>member
-12 LAALVLGCAT
+12 LAALVLGLAT
-22 AGPALAT
+22 ASPAVAAD
-29 EFVVAA
+29 FVVAA
-35 PEAASLKEKVTD
+35 PEAASLTDKVTD
-47 EAGVLSSSEK
+47 EAGVLSDSEK
-57 SELEDKIVRLQ
+57 SELEDKIAALQ
-68 QEHHVVVFVVFASS
+68 QEHHVVIFVVFASS

-92 EIVKAKGPNS
+92 EIVQSKGPNS

-107 GVEDSTMGVQTGKEW
+107 GVDDSTMGVQTGNDW
-122 PRGRLDAMYD
+122 PRGRLDVMYD
-132 AAYGKL
+132 AAYAKL
-138 AGGREY
+138 ADGRQF
-144 GASALALVDAASSGS
+144 GASALALVDAAA
-159 SGSSGSAGSSDGSG
+159 SGSAGSSSGASAASDSDGS
-173 GSGGNGGN
+173 

-187 GGAGALVLA
+187 GGAGALALA
-196 GGGIAAASR
+196 GGGIAVANR
-205 RKTKKDSAAALESA
+205 RKTKKDSAATLESA
-219 RQIEPGNTSQL
+219 RQIEPGNTAQL
-230 DRLDLATLSQLA
+230 DRLDMATLEKLA

-259 LDIAVSEFGP
+259 LDIAVAEFGP

-293 QQLNDNLPKSEGER
+293 QKLQDNLPESTAER

-315 SSCGQADDALDQQ
+315 SSCGQADDALDAQ
-328 AADFAQMRDLLINAG
+328 AADFAKMRDLLINAS

-352 TVDLRGR
+352 VVDLRGR
-359 LPQARTTLSALG
+359 LPQARATLSTLS
-371 GSYSEEALSSITDNP
+371 GSYSEEVLSSIADNP
-386 EMAEVSLSEAE
+386 EMAEVSLNEAE
-397 KLLERGRSLQS
+397 KLLSRGRELQS

-413 QGPLVGIIRDAEHA
+413 QGPLVGYIRDAEHA
-427 LEVSDRLLT
+427 LEVSDRLLN

-441 ENSIAS
+441 ENSITA
-447 AKDNLPA
+447 ARDNLPA
-454 LIDEVEGEIAE
+454 LIDEVEEEIAE
-465 AQQLEQQGKAQGSPA
+465 AQHLEQRGKAQGSTA
-480 DWSAL
+480 DWAAL
-485 EKLLSEARSAVDEAR
+485 EELLARAREALRAAR
-500 SNGQAD
+500 EHGQGD

-515 AIDTKLDEQ
+515 AIDGELDQQ
-524 LDTVRETNSTRERQI
+524 LDTVRETNATRERQI

-549 ESAIQ
+549 ESSIQ

-570 ARVALADATRLYAQA
+570 ARVALADATRLFAQA

-600 RDAAAAAQTSLN
+600 RDAATAAQTSLN
-612 RAKAD
+612 RAKED

-641 VLGQVLGGGSSR
+641 VLGQILGGGSSR
-653 GHSGGFGG
+653 GHGG

-669 GGFGGGGF
+669 GGSFGGGGF

-683 GFRGG
+683 GGFRGG

>member
-1 MTTAARIGRAA
+1 MAADF
-12 LAALVLGCAT
+12 VL
-22 AGPALAT
+22 
-29 EFVVAA
+29 AA
-35 PEAASLKEKVTD
+35 PEAASLTDKVTD
-47 EAGVLSSSEK
+47 EAGVLSDSEK
-57 SELEDKIVRLQ
+57 AELEDKISALQ
-68 QEHHVVVFVVFASS
+68 QEHHVVIFVVFAST
-82 LPEGAEAYAG
+82 LPEGAESYADS
-92 EIVKAKGPNS
+92 IVKSKGPNS

-107 GVEDSTMGVQTGKEW
+107 GVDDSTIGVQTGNEW
-122 PRGRLDAMYD
+122 PRGRLDVMYE
-132 AAYGKL
+132 AAYTKL
-138 AGGREY
+138 ADGRQF
-144 GASALALVDAASSGS
+144 GASALALVDAAATGSSGS
-159 SGSSGSAGSSDGSG
+159 SSGSAGSSSSSDSDGS
-173 GSGGNGGN
+173 

-187 GGAGALVLA
+187 GGAGALALA
-196 GGGIAAASR
+196 GGGIAVASR
-205 RKTKKDSAAALESA
+205 RKTKKDSAATLESA
-219 RQIEPGNTSQL
+219 RQIEPSNTAQL
-230 DRLDLATLSQLA
+230 DRLDLDTLEKLA

-259 LDIAVSEFGP
+259 LDIAVAEFGP

-280 HSTLTLQKAFQLQ
+280 HSTLTLQKAFQLRQ
-293 QQLNDNLPKSEGER
+293 KLQDNLPESTSER

-315 SSCGQADDALDQQ
+315 SSCGQADDALDEQ
-328 AADFAQMRDLLINAG
+328 AADFAKMRDLLINAG

-359 LPQARTTLSALG
+359 LPQARTTLSSLSA
-371 GSYSEEALSSITDNP
+371 SHSEEALSSIADNP
-386 EMAEVSLSEAE
+386 EMAEVSLNEAE
-397 KLLERGRSLQS
+397 KLLSRGRELQS

-413 QGPLVGIIRDAEHA
+413 QGPLVGYIRDAEHA
-427 LEVSDRLLT
+427 LEVSDRLLSA
-436 GVENA
+436 VENA
-441 ENSIAS
+441 ENSITA
-447 AKDNLPA
+447 AQDNLPA
-454 LIDEVEGEIAE
+454 LIDEVEEEIAE

-485 EKLLSEARSAVDEAR
+485 SSLLAEAREALSAAR
-500 SNGQAD
+500 QQGKTD

-515 AIDTKLDEQ
+515 ALDSKLDEQ
-524 LDTVRETNSTRERQI
+524 LDTVRETNATRERQI

-570 ARVALADATRLYAQA
+570 ARVALADASRLFAQA
-585 QNSASKDLRAALNYS
+585 QNSASKDLRAALNFS

-612 RAKAD
+612 RAKED

-622 RQEQRRQ
+622 RREQRRQ

-641 VLGQVLGGGSSR
+641 VIGQILGGGSSR
-653 GHSGGFGG
+653 GG
-661 GFGGGFSG
+661 GFGGGFSGG

-683 GFRGG
+683 GGFRGG

>member
-12 LAALVLGCAT
+12 LAALVLGLAT
-22 AGPALAT
+22 ASPAVAAD
-29 EFVVAA
+29 FVVAA
-35 PEAASLKEKVTD
+35 PEAASLTDKVTD
-47 EAGVLSSSEK
+47 EAGVLSDSEK
-57 SELEDKIVRLQ
+57 SELEDKIAALQ
-68 QEHHVVVFVVFASS
+68 QEHHVVIFVVFASS
-82 LPEGAEAYAG
+82 LPEGAESYAG
-92 EIVKAKGPNS
+92 EIVQAKGPNS

-107 GVEDSTMGVQTGKEW
+107 GVDDSTVGVQTGNDW
-122 PRGRLDAMYD
+122 PRGRLDVMYD
-132 AAYGKL
+132 AAYAKL
-138 AGGREY
+138 ADGRQF
-144 GASALALVDAASSGS
+144 GASALALVDAAA
-159 SGSSGSAGSSDGSG
+159 SGSAGSSSGASAASDSDGSG
-173 GSGGNGGN
+173 G
-181 GGLWLA
+181 LWLV
-187 GGAGALVLA
+187 GGAGALALA
-196 GGGIAAASR
+196 GGGIAVASR
-205 RKTKKDSAAALESA
+205 RKTKKDSAATLESA
-219 RQIEPGNTSQL
+219 RQIEPSNTAQL
-230 DRLDLATLSQLA
+230 DRLDMATLEKLA

-259 LDIAVSEFGP
+259 LDIAVAEFGP

-293 QQLNDNLPKSEGER
+293 QKLQDNLPESTAER

-315 SSCGQADDALDQQ
+315 SSCGQADDALDAQ
-328 AADFAQMRDLLINAG
+328 AADFAKMRDLLINAS

-352 TVDLRGR
+352 VVDLRGR
-359 LPQARTTLSALG
+359 LPQARATLSTLS
-371 GSYSEEALSSITDNP
+371 GSYSEEVLSSIADNP
-386 EMAEVSLSEAE
+386 EMAEVSLNEAE
-397 KLLERGRSLQS
+397 KLLSRGRELQS

-413 QGPLVGIIRDAEHA
+413 QGPLVGYIRDAEHA
-427 LEVSDRLLT
+427 LEVSDRLLN

-441 ENSIAS
+441 ENSITA
-447 AKDNLPA
+447 ARDNLPA
-454 LIDEVEGEIAE
+454 LIDEVEEEIAE
-465 AQQLEQQGKAQGSPA
+465 AQHLEQRGKAQGSTA
-480 DWSAL
+480 DWAAL
-485 EKLLSEARSAVDEAR
+485 EELLARAREALRAAR
-500 SNGQAD
+500 EHGQGD

-515 AIDTKLDEQ
+515 AIDGELDQQ
-524 LDTVRETNSTRERQI
+524 LDTVRETNATRERQI

-570 ARVALADATRLYAQA
+570 ARVALADATRLFAQA

-600 RDAAAAAQTSLN
+600 RDAATAAQTSLN
-612 RAKAD
+612 RAKED

-641 VLGQVLGGGSSR
+641 VLGQILGGGSSR

-661 GFGGGFSG
+661 GFSG
-669 GGFGGGGF
+669 GGSFGGGGF

-683 GFRGG
+683 GGFRGG

>member
-1 MTTAARIGRAA
+1 MVRMTTAACFGRAA
-12 LAALVLGCAT
+12 LAALVLGLAT
-22 AGPALAT
+22 ASPAVAADYVL
-29 EFVVAA
+29 AA
-35 PEAASLKEKVTD
+35 PEAASIKDKVTD

-57 SELEDKIVRLQ
+57 SELEGKIAALQ
-68 QEHHVVVFVVFASS
+68 QEHHVVIFVVFASS
-82 LPEGAEAYAG
+82 LPESAESYADS
-92 EIVKAKGPNS
+92 IVKSKGPNS

-107 GVEDSTMGVQTGKEW
+107 GVDDSTVGVQTGKEW

-132 AAYGKL
+132 AAYAKL
-138 AGGREY
+138 ADGHQY
-144 GASALALVDAASSGS
+144 GASALALVDAAETGSSGS
-159 SGSSGSAGSSDGSG
+159 SSSGSAGSSDSDGS
-173 GSGGNGGN
+173 

-187 GGAGALVLA
+187 GGAGALALA
-196 GGGIAAASR
+196 GGGAVVASR
-205 RKTKKDSAAALESA
+205 RKTKKDSAATLESA
-219 RQIEPGNTSQL
+219 RQIEPGNTAQL
-230 DRLDLATLSQLA
+230 DRLDMATLEKLA

-259 LDIAVSEFGP
+259 LDIAVAEFGP

-293 QQLNDNLPKSEGER
+293 QKLQDNLPESTAER

-315 SSCGQADDALDQQ
+315 SSCGQADDALDEQ
-328 AADFAQMRDLLINAG
+328 AADFATMRDLLINAG
-343 SKLDELTRR
+343 SKLDELTQR

-359 LPQARTTLSALG
+359 LPQARTTLSTLRE
-371 GSYSEEALSSITDNP
+371 SYSEEVLSSIADNP
-386 EMAEVSLSEAE
+386 EMAEVSLTEAE
-397 KLLERGRSLQS
+397 KLLDRGRELQS

-413 QGPLVGIIRDAEHA
+413 QGPLVGYIRDAEHA
-427 LEVSDRLLT
+427 LEVSDRLLNA
-436 GVENA
+436 VENA
-441 ENSIAS
+441 ENSITA
-447 AKDNLPA
+447 ARDNLPA
-454 LIDEVEGEIAE
+454 LIDEVEEEIAE
-465 AQQLEQQGKAQGSPA
+465 AQHLEQRGKAQGSDA
-480 DWSAL
+480 DWAAL
-485 EKLLSEARSAVDEAR
+485 EQVLARAREALSSARQH
-500 SNGQAD
+500 GKAD

-515 AIDTKLDEQ
+515 AIDSELDEQ
-524 LDTVRETNSTRERQI
+524 LDTVRETNATRERQI

-570 ARVALADATRLYAQA
+570 ARVALADATRLFAQA

-600 RDAAAAAQTSLN
+600 RDAASAAQTSLN

-641 VLGQVLGGGSSR
+641 VIGQILGGGSSR
-653 GHSGGFGG
+653 GHGG
-661 GFGGGFSG
+661 GFGGGFSGG

-683 GFRGG
+683 GGFRGG

>member
-1 MTTAARIGRAA
+1 MTTAARFGRAA
-12 LAALVLGCAT
+12 LAALVLGLAT
-22 AGPALAT
+22 ASPAMAADYVL
-29 EFVVAA
+29 AA
-35 PEAASLKEKVTD
+35 PEAASIKDKVTD

-57 SELEDKIVRLQ
+57 SKLEDKISALQ
-68 QEHHVVVFVVFASS
+68 QENHVVIFVVFASS
-82 LPEGAEAYAG
+82 LPEGAESYADS
-92 EIVKAKGPNS
+92 IVKSKGPNS

-107 GVEDSTMGVQTGKEW
+107 GVDDSTVGVQTGNDW

-132 AAYGKL
+132 AAYAKL
-138 AGGREY
+138 ADGHQY
-144 GASALALVDAASSGS
+144 GPSALALVDAAA
-159 SGSSGSAGSSDGSG
+159 SGSAGSSSSSAADSDGS
-173 GSGGNGGN
+173 

-187 GGAGALVLA
+187 GGAGALALA
-196 GGGIAAASR
+196 GGGIAVASR
-205 RKTKKDSAAALESA
+205 RKTKKDSAATLESA
-219 RQIEPGNTSQL
+219 RQIEPGNTAQL
-230 DRLDLATLSQLA
+230 DRLDMATLEKLA

-259 LDIAVSEFGP
+259 LDIAVAEFGP

-293 QQLNDNLPKSEGER
+293 QKLQDNLPESTAER

-315 SSCGQADDALDQQ
+315 SSCGQADDALDEQ
-328 AADFAQMRDLLINAG
+328 AADFAKMRDLLINAG
-343 SKLDELTRR
+343 SKLDELTQR

-359 LPQARTTLSALG
+359 LPQARTTLSTLR
-371 GSYSEEALSSITDNP
+371 GSYSEEVLSSIADNP
-386 EMAEVSLSEAE
+386 EMAEVSLTEAE
-397 KLLERGRSLQS
+397 KLLSRGRDLQS

-413 QGPLVGIIRDAEHA
+413 QGPLVGYIRDAEHA
-427 LEVSDRLLT
+427 LEVSDRLLNA
-436 GVENA
+436 VENA
-441 ENSIAS
+441 ENSITA
-447 AKDNLPA
+447 ARDNLPA
-454 LIDEVEGEIAE
+454 LIDEVEEEIEE
-465 AQQLEQQGKAQGSPA
+465 AQHLEQRGKAQGSPA

-485 EKLLSEARSAVDEAR
+485 ESLLAQAREALSAAR
-500 SNGQAD
+500 QQGKAD

-515 AIDTKLDEQ
+515 AIDSKLDEQ
-524 LDTVRETNSTRERQI
+524 LDTVRETNATRERQV

-600 RDAAAAAQTSLN
+600 RDAASAAQTSLN
-612 RAKAD
+612 RAKED

-622 RQEQRRQ
+622 RREQRRQ

-641 VLGQVLGGGSSR
+641 VIGQILGGGSSR
-653 GHSGGFGG
+653 GG
-661 GFGGGFSG
+661 GFGGGFSGG

-683 GFRGG
+683 GGFRGG

>member
-1 MTTAARIGRAA
+1 MTTAARFGRAA
-12 LAALVLGCAT
+12 LAALVLGLAT
-22 AGPALAT
+22 ASPAMAADYVL
-29 EFVVAA
+29 AA
-35 PEAASLKEKVTD
+35 PEAASIKDKVTD
-47 EAGVLSSSEK
+47 EAGVLSDSEK
-57 SELEDKIVRLQ
+57 AELEDKISALQ
-68 QEHHVVVFVVFASS
+68 QEHHVVIFVVFASS
-82 LPEGAEAYAG
+82 LPESAESYAG
-92 EIVKAKGPNS
+92 EIVQAKGPNS

-107 GVEDSTMGVQTGKEW
+107 GVDDSTVGVQTGKEW

-132 AAYGKL
+132 AAYAKL
-138 AGGREY
+138 ADGHQY
-144 GASALALVDAASSGS
+144 GPSALALVDAAAT
-159 SGSSGSAGSSDGSG
+159 GSAGSSSSSAADSDGS
-173 GSGGNGGN
+173 

-187 GGAGALVLA
+187 GGAGALALA
-196 GGGIAAASR
+196 GGGIAVASR
-205 RKTKKDSAAALESA
+205 RKTKKDSAATLESA
-219 RQIEPGNTSQL
+219 RQIEPGNTAQL
-230 DRLDLATLSQLA
+230 DRLDMATLEKLA

-259 LDIAVSEFGP
+259 LDIAVAEFGP

-293 QQLNDNLPKSEGER
+293 QKLKDNLPESTAER

-315 SSCGQADDALDQQ
+315 SSCGQADDALDEQ
-328 AADFAQMRDLLINAG
+328 AADFARMRDLLMNAG
-343 SKLDELTRR
+343 AKLDELTRR
-352 TVDLRGR
+352 VVDLRGR
-359 LPQARTTLSALG
+359 LPQARATLSTLG
-371 GSYSEEALSSITDNP
+371 GSYSEEVLSSIADNP
-386 EMAEVSLSEAE
+386 EMAEVSLTEAE

-413 QGPLVGIIRDAEHA
+413 QGPLVGYIRDAEHA
-427 LEVSDRLLT
+427 LEISDRLLN

-441 ENSIAS
+441 ENSITA
-447 AKDNLPA
+447 ARDNLPA
-454 LIDEVEGEIAE
+454 LIDEVEEEIAE
-465 AQQLEQQGKAQGSPA
+465 AQHLEQRGKAQGSTA
-480 DWSAL
+480 DWAAL
-485 EKLLSEARSAVDEAR
+485 EELLARAREALRAAR
-500 SNGQAD
+500 EQGQGD

-515 AIDTKLDEQ
+515 AIDGELDQQ
-524 LDTVRETNSTRERQI
+524 LDTVRETNATRERQI
-539 ALYRQQIAAA
+539 ALYRQQMAAA

-570 ARVALADATRLYAQA
+570 ARVALADATRLFAQA

-600 RDAAAAAQTSLN
+600 RDAASAAQTSLN
-612 RAKAD
+612 RAKED

-641 VLGQVLGGGSSR
+641 VLGQILGGGSSR
-653 GHSGGFGG
+653 GHHGG
-661 GFGGGFSG
+661 GFGGGFSGG

-683 GFRGG
+683 GGFRGG

>member
-1 MTTAARIGRAA
+1 MRMTTAARFGRAA
-12 LAALVLGCAT
+12 LAALVLGLAT
-22 AGPALAT
+22 ASPAMAADYVL
-29 EFVVAA
+29 AA
-35 PEAASLKEKVTD
+35 PEAASIKDKVTD
-47 EAGVLSSSEK
+47 EAGVLSDSEK
-57 SELEDKIVRLQ
+57 AELEDKISALQ
-68 QEHHVVVFVVFASS
+68 QEHHVVIFVVFASS
-82 LPEGAEAYAG
+82 LPESAESYAG
-92 EIVKAKGPNS
+92 EIVQAKGPNS

-107 GVEDSTMGVQTGKEW
+107 GVDDSTVGVQTGKEW

-132 AAYGKL
+132 AAYAKL
-138 AGGREY
+138 ADGHQY
-144 GASALALVDAASSGS
+144 GPSALALVDAAAT
-159 SGSSGSAGSSDGSG
+159 GSAGSSSSSAADSDGS
-173 GSGGNGGN
+173 

-187 GGAGALVLA
+187 GGAGALALA
-196 GGGIAAASR
+196 GGGIAVASR
-205 RKTKKDSAAALESA
+205 RKTKKDSAATLESA
-219 RQIEPGNTSQL
+219 RQIEPGNTAQL
-230 DRLDLATLSQLA
+230 DRLDMATLEKLA

-259 LDIAVSEFGP
+259 LDIAVAEFGP

-293 QQLNDNLPKSEGER
+293 QKLKDNLPESTAER

-315 SSCGQADDALDQQ
+315 SSCGQADDALDEQ
-328 AADFAQMRDLLINAG
+328 AADFARMRDLLMNAG
-343 SKLDELTRR
+343 AKLDELTRR
-352 TVDLRGR
+352 VVDLRGR
-359 LPQARTTLSALG
+359 LPQARATLSTLG
-371 GSYSEEALSSITDNP
+371 GSYSEEVLSSIADNP
-386 EMAEVSLSEAE
+386 EMAEVSLTEAE

-413 QGPLVGIIRDAEHA
+413 QGPLVGYIRDAEHA
-427 LEVSDRLLT
+427 LEISDRLLN

-441 ENSIAS
+441 ENSITA
-447 AKDNLPA
+447 ARDNLPA
-454 LIDEVEGEIAE
+454 LIDEVEEEIAE
-465 AQQLEQQGKAQGSPA
+465 AQHLEQRGKAQGSTA
-480 DWSAL
+480 DWAAL
-485 EKLLSEARSAVDEAR
+485 EELLARAREALRAAR
-500 SNGQAD
+500 EQGQGD

-515 AIDTKLDEQ
+515 AIDGELDQQ
-524 LDTVRETNSTRERQI
+524 LDTVRETNATRERQI
-539 ALYRQQIAAA
+539 ALYRQQMAAA

-570 ARVALADATRLYAQA
+570 ARVALADATRLFAQA

-600 RDAAAAAQTSLN
+600 RDAASAAQTSLN
-612 RAKAD
+612 RAKED

-641 VLGQVLGGGSSR
+641 VLGQILGGGSSR
-653 GHSGGFGG
+653 GHHGG
-661 GFGGGFSG
+661 GFGGGFSGG

-683 GFRGG
+683 GGFRGG

>member
-12 LAALVLGCAT
+12 LAALVLGLAT
-22 AGPALAT
+22 ASPAVAAD
-29 EFVVAA
+29 FVVAA
-35 PEAASLKEKVTD
+35 PEAASLTDKVTD
-47 EAGVLSSSEK
+47 EAGVLSDSEK
-57 SELEDKIVRLQ
+57 AELEDKIAALQ
-68 QEHHVVVFVVFASS
+68 QENHVVIFVVFASS
-82 LPEGAEAYAG
+82 LPEGAESYADQ
-92 EIVKAKGPNS
+92 IVQSKGPNS

-107 GVEDSTMGVQTGKEW
+107 GVDDSTVGVQTGNDW
-122 PRGRLDAMYD
+122 PRGRLDVMYE
-132 AAYGKL
+132 AAYAKL
-138 AGGREY
+138 ADGRQF
-144 GASALALVDAASSGS
+144 GASALALVDAAA
-159 SGSSGSAGSSDGSG
+159 SGSAGSSSGASAASDSDGS
-173 GSGGNGGN
+173 

-187 GGAGALVLA
+187 GGAGALALA
-196 GGGIAAASR
+196 GGGIAVANR
-205 RKTKKDSAAALESA
+205 RKTKKDSAATLESA
-219 RQIEPGNTSQL
+219 RQIEPGNTAQL
-230 DRLDLATLSQLA
+230 DRLDMATLEKLA

-259 LDIAVSEFGP
+259 LDIAVAEFGP

-293 QQLNDNLPKSEGER
+293 QKLQDNLPESTAER

-315 SSCGQADDALDQQ
+315 SSCGEADDALDAQ
-328 AADFAQMRDLLINAG
+328 AADFAKMRDLLINAS

-352 TVDLRGR
+352 VVDLRGR
-359 LPQARTTLSALG
+359 LPQARATLSTLS
-371 GSYSEEALSSITDNP
+371 GSYSEEVLSSIADNP
-386 EMAEVSLSEAE
+386 EMAEVSLNEAE
-397 KLLERGRSLQS
+397 KLLSRGRELQS

-413 QGPLVGIIRDAEHA
+413 QGPLVGYIRDAEHA
-427 LEVSDRLLT
+427 LEVSDRLLN

-441 ENSIAS
+441 ENSITA
-447 AKDNLPA
+447 ARDNLPA
-454 LIDEVEGEIAE
+454 LIDEVEEEIAE
-465 AQQLEQQGKAQGSPA
+465 AQHLEQRGKAQGSTA
-480 DWSAL
+480 DWAAL
-485 EKLLSEARSAVDEAR
+485 EELLARAREALRAAR
-500 SNGQAD
+500 EHGQGD

-515 AIDTKLDEQ
+515 AIDGELDQQ
-524 LDTVRETNSTRERQI
+524 LDTVRETNATRERQI

-570 ARVALADATRLYAQA
+570 ARVALADATRLFAQA

-600 RDAAAAAQTSLN
+600 RDAATAAQTSLN
-612 RAKAD
+612 RAKED

-641 VLGQVLGGGSSR
+641 VLGQILGGGSSR

-661 GFGGGFSG
+661 GFSG
-669 GGFGGGGF
+669 GGSFGGGGF

-683 GFRGG
+683 GGFRGG

>member
-12 LAALVLGCAT
+12 LAALVLGLAT
-22 AGPALAT
+22 ASPALAAD
-29 EFVVAA
+29 FVVAA
-35 PEAASLKEKVTD
+35 PEAASLTDKVTD
-47 EAGVLSSSEK
+47 EAGVLSDSEK
-57 SELEDKIVRLQ
+57 SELEDKISALQ
-68 QEHHVVVFVVFASS
+68 QEHHVVIFVVFASS
-82 LPEGAEAYAG
+82 LPEDAESYAG
-92 EIVKAKGPNS
+92 EIVQSKGPNS

-107 GVEDSTMGVQTGKEW
+107 GVDDSTIGVQTGNEW
-122 PRGRLDAMYD
+122 PRGRLDVMYE
-132 AAYGKL
+132 AAYAKL
-138 AGGREY
+138 ADGRQF
-144 GASALALVDAASSGS
+144 GASALALVDAAA
-159 SGSSGSAGSSDGSG
+159 SGSAGSSSGASAASDSDGS
-173 GSGGNGGN
+173 

-187 GGAGALVLA
+187 GGAGALALA
-196 GGGIAAASR
+196 GGGIAVANR
-205 RKTKKDSAAALESA
+205 RKTKKDSAATLESA
-219 RQIEPGNTSQL
+219 RQIEPSNTAQL
-230 DRLDLATLSQLA
+230 DRLDMATLEKLA

-259 LDIAVSEFGP
+259 LDIAVAEFGP

-293 QQLNDNLPKSEGER
+293 QKLKDNLPETTAER

-315 SSCGQADDALDQQ
+315 SSCGQADDALDEQ
-328 AADFAQMRDLLINAG
+328 AADFAKMRDLLINAS
-343 SKLDELTRR
+343 SKLDELPRR
-352 TVDLRGR
+352 VVDLRGR
-359 LPQARTTLSALG
+359 LPQARATLSTLS
-371 GSYSEEALSSITDNP
+371 GSYSEEVLSSIADNP
-386 EMAEVSLSEAE
+386 EMAEVSLNEAE
-397 KLLERGRSLQS
+397 KLLSRGRELQS

-413 QGPLVGIIRDAEHA
+413 QGPLVGYIRDAEHA
-427 LEVSDRLLT
+427 LEVSDRLLN

-441 ENSIAS
+441 ENSITA
-447 AKDNLPA
+447 ARDNLPA
-454 LIDEVEGEIAE
+454 LIDEVEEEIAE
-465 AQQLEQQGKAQGSPA
+465 AQHLEQRGKAQGSPA

-485 EKLLSEARSAVDEAR
+485 ESLLAEAREALR
-500 SNGQAD
+500 AAREQGQGD

-515 AIDTKLDEQ
+515 AIDGELDQQ
-524 LDTVRETNSTRERQI
+524 LDTVRETNATRERQI
-539 ALYRQQIAAA
+539 ALYRQQMAAA

-570 ARVALADATRLYAQA
+570 ARVALADATRLFAQA

-600 RDAAAAAQTSLN
+600 RDAASAAQTSLN
-612 RAKAD
+612 RAKQD

-641 VLGQVLGGGSSR
+641 VLGQILGGGSSR
-653 GHSGGFGG
+653 GHGG
-661 GFGGGFSG
+661 GFGGGFSGG

-683 GFRGG
+683 GGFRGG

>member
-1 MTTAARIGRAA
+1 MVRMTTAARFGRAA
-12 LAALVLGCAT
+12 LAALVLGLAT
-22 AGPALAT
+22 ASPAMAADLI
-29 EFVVAA
+29 VAA
-35 PEAASLKEKVTD
+35 PEAASLTDKVTD

-57 SELEDKIVRLQ
+57 SELEDKISALQ
-68 QEHHVVVFVVFASS
+68 QEHHVVIFVVFASS
-82 LPEGAEAYAG
+82 LPEGAESYAG
-92 EIVKAKGPNS
+92 EIVQAKGPNS

-107 GVEDSTMGVQTGKEW
+107 GVDDSTVGVQTGKEW
-122 PRGRLDAMYD
+122 PRGRLDAMYE
-132 AAYGKL
+132 AAYAKL
-138 AGGREY
+138 SDGRQF
-144 GASALALVDAASSGS
+144 GASALALVDAAASGS
-159 SGSSGSAGSSDGSG
+159 SGSSSGAADSDGS
-173 GSGGNGGN
+173 

-196 GGGIAAASR
+196 GGGIAVASR
-205 RKTKKDSAAALESA
+205 RKTKKDSAATLESA
-219 RQIEPGNTSQL
+219 RQIEPSNTAQL
-230 DRLDLATLSQLA
+230 DRLDMATLEKLA

-259 LDIAVSEFGP
+259 LNIAVAEFGP

-293 QQLNDNLPKSEGER
+293 QKLQDNLPESTAER

-315 SSCGQADDALDQQ
+315 SSCGQADDALDEQ
-328 AADFAQMRDLLINAG
+328 AADFAKMRDLLINAG
-343 SKLDELTRR
+343 SKLDELTQR

-359 LPQARTTLSALG
+359 LPQARTTLSTLR
-371 GSYSEEALSSITDNP
+371 GSYSEEVLSSIADNP
-386 EMAEVSLSEAE
+386 EMAEVSLTEAE
-397 KLLERGRSLQS
+397 KLLSRGRELQS

-413 QGPLVGIIRDAEHA
+413 QGPLVGYIRDAEHA
-427 LEVSDRLLT
+427 LEVSDRLLKA
-436 GVENA
+436 VENA
-441 ENSIAS
+441 ENSITA
-447 AKDNLPA
+447 ARDNLPA
-454 LIDEVEGEIAE
+454 LIDEVEEEIAE
-465 AQQLEQQGKAQGSPA
+465 AQHLEQRGKAQGSPA

-485 EKLLSEARSAVDEAR
+485 ESLLAEARKALSAAR
-500 SNGQAD
+500 QHGQAD

-515 AIDTKLDEQ
+515 SIDSRLDEQ
-524 LDTVRETNSTRERQI
+524 LDTVRETNATRERQI
-539 ALYRQQIAAA
+539 ALYRQQMAAA

-560 SSRGRVVGPD
+560 SSRGRMVGPD
-570 ARVALADATRLYAQA
+570 ARVALADATRLFAQA

-600 RDAAAAAQTSLN
+600 RDAASAAQTSLN
-612 RAKAD
+612 RAKED

-622 RQEQRRQ
+622 RREQRRQ

-641 VLGQVLGGGSSR
+641 VIGQILGGGSSR
-653 GHSGGFGG
+653 GH
-661 GFGGGFSG
+661 GGGFSGGGFG

>member
-1 MTTAARIGRAA
+1 MTTAARFGRAA
-12 LAALVLGCAT
+12 LAALVLGLAT
-22 AGPALAT
+22 ASPAMAAD
-29 EFVVAA
+29 FVLAA
-35 PEAASLKEKVTD
+35 PEAASLTDKVTD
-47 EAGVLSSSEK
+47 EAGVLSDSEK
-57 SELEDKIVRLQ
+57 AELEDKIAALQ
-68 QEHHVVVFVVFASS
+68 QENHVVIFVVFASS
-82 LPEGAEAYAG
+82 LPEGAESYADS
-92 EIVKAKGPNS
+92 IVKSKAPNS

-107 GVEDSTMGVQTGKEW
+107 GVDDSTVGVQTGNDW
-122 PRGRLDAMYD
+122 PRGRLDVMYE
-132 AAYGKL
+132 AAYAKL
-138 AGGREY
+138 ADGRQF
-144 GASALALVDAASSGS
+144 GASALALVDAAASGS
-159 SGSSGSAGSSDGSG
+159 SSGSAGSSSSSDSDGS
-173 GSGGNGGN
+173 

-187 GGAGALVLA
+187 GGAGALALA
-196 GGGIAAASR
+196 GGGIAVASR
-205 RKTKKDSAAALESA
+205 RKTKKDSAATLESA
-219 RQIEPGNTSQL
+219 RQIEPGNTAQL
-230 DRLDLATLSQLA
+230 DRLDMATLEKLA

-259 LDIAVSEFGP
+259 LDIAVAEFGP

-293 QQLNDNLPKSEGER
+293 QKLQDNLPESTAER

-315 SSCGQADDALDQQ
+315 SSCGQADDALDEQ
-328 AADFAQMRDLLINAG
+328 AADFAKMRDLLINAG
-343 SKLDELTRR
+343 SKLDELTQR

-359 LPQARTTLSALG
+359 LPQARTTLSTLS
-371 GSYSEEALSSITDNP
+371 GSYSEEVLSSIADNP
-386 EMAEVSLSEAE
+386 EMAEVSLTEAE
-397 KLLERGRSLQS
+397 KLLSRGRELQS

-413 QGPLVGIIRDAEHA
+413 QGPLVGYIRDAEHA
-427 LEVSDRLLT
+427 LEVSDRLLNA
-436 GVENA
+436 VENA
-441 ENSIAS
+441 ENSITA
-447 AKDNLPA
+447 ARDNLPA
-454 LIDEVEGEIAE
+454 LIDEVEEEIAE
-465 AQQLEQQGKAQGSPA
+465 AQHLEQRGKAQGSPA

-485 EKLLSEARSAVDEAR
+485 ESLLAEAREALSTAR
-500 SNGQAD
+500 QHGQAD

-515 AIDTKLDEQ
+515 AIDSKLDEQ
-524 LDTVRETNSTRERQI
+524 LDTVRETNATRERQI

-570 ARVALADATRLYAQA
+570 ARVALADATRLFAQA

-600 RDAAAAAQTSLN
+600 RDAASAAQTSLN
-612 RAKAD
+612 RAKQD

-641 VLGQVLGGGSSR
+641 VIGQILGGGSSR
-653 GHSGGFGG
+653 GG
-661 GFGGGFSG
+661 GFGGGFSGG

-683 GFRGG
+683 GGFRGG

>member
-1 MTTAARIGRAA
+1 MTTAARFGRAA
-12 LAALVLGCAT
+12 LAALVLGLAT
-22 AGPALAT
+22 ASPAVAAD
-29 EFVVAA
+29 FVLAA
-35 PEAASLKEKVTD
+35 PEAASLTDKVTD
-47 EAGVLSSSEK
+47 EAGVLSDSEK
-57 SELEDKIVRLQ
+57 AELEDKIAALQ
-68 QEHHVVVFVVFASS
+68 QENHVVIFVVFAPT
-82 LPEGAEAYAG
+82 LPEGAESYADS
-92 EIVKAKGPNS
+92 IVKSKGPNS

-107 GVEDSTMGVQTGKEW
+107 GVDDSTVGVQTGNDW

-132 AAYGKL
+132 AAYAKL
-138 AGGREY
+138 ADGRQF
-144 GASALALVDAASSGS
+144 GASALALVDAAASGS
-159 SGSSGSAGSSDGSG
+159 SGSSSSADSSSGSDGS
-173 GSGGNGGN
+173 

-187 GGAGALVLA
+187 GGAGALALA
-196 GGGIAAASR
+196 GGGAVVASR
-205 RKTKKDSAAALESA
+205 RKTKKDAAATLESA
-219 RQIEPGNTSQL
+219 RQIEPGNTAQF
-230 DRLDLATLSQLA
+230 DRLDMATLEKLA

-259 LDIAVSEFGP
+259 LDIAVAEFGP

-293 QQLNDNLPKSEGER
+293 QKLKDNLPETTAER

-315 SSCGQADDALDQQ
+315 SSCGQADDALDEQ
-328 AADFAQMRDLLINAG
+328 AADFAKMRDLLINAS

-352 TVDLRGR
+352 VVDLRGR
-359 LPQARTTLSALG
+359 LPQARATLSTLS
-371 GSYSEEALSSITDNP
+371 GSYSEEVLSSIADNP
-386 EMAEVSLSEAE
+386 EMAEVSLNEAE

-413 QGPLVGIIRDAEHA
+413 QGPLVGYIRDAEHA
-427 LEVSDRLLT
+427 LEVSDRLLN

-441 ENSIAS
+441 ENSITA
-447 AKDNLPA
+447 ARDNLPA
-454 LIDEVEGEIAE
+454 LIDEVEEEIAE
-465 AQQLEQQGKAQGSPA
+465 AQHLEQRGKAQGSPA

-485 EKLLSEARSAVDEAR
+485 ESLLGQAREALSAAR
-500 SNGQAD
+500 QHGKAD

-515 AIDTKLDEQ
+515 ALDSKLDEQ
-524 LDTVRETNSTRERQI
+524 LDTVRETNATRERQI

-549 ESAIQ
+549 ESSIQ

-570 ARVALADATRLYAQA
+570 ARVALADATRLFAQA
-585 QNSASKDLRAALNYS
+585 QNSASKDLRAALNFS
-600 RDAAAAAQTSLN
+600 RDAASAAQTSLN
-612 RAKAD
+612 RAKQD

-641 VLGQVLGGGSSR
+641 VIGQILGGGSSR
-653 GHSGGFGG
+653 GHGG

-669 GGFGGGGF
+669 GGGFGGGF
-677 SGGGGG
+677 SGGGGGG